1 MGASWTVEGAD
12 RMARLLA
19 AKANGELSRYTKAW
33 RTPWKSLSPASPV
46 EEFNPTELDTKA
58 EEVGA

>member
-1 MGASWTVEGAD
+1 
-12 RMARLLA
+12 MARLLA